1 MTQST
6 VELVRSKDLLIS
18 KKWRDRIIS
27 GLAYFLLVLVFL
39 IIWLPFMWAIS
50 ASFSPLDKV
59 FVNALP
65 FSWKALFPMWFTVQP
80 YIDLFTKFGIGVAL
94 KNTVILSFS
103 TVLLGGLTS
112 AMAGFAFAR
121 FEFRGK
127 NLLFGITL
135 FTFMVPIETIIIPL
149 YTMMHDLNWMN
160 TWQGLLLPSLANGL
174 TIFLFRQFFAELPQ
188 EVFDAARVDG
198 ASWFRIFFQLA
209 LPISKPVL
217 ISGAL
222 VLFLGAWNS
231 FFWPLTV
238 TTSGEMR
245 VLQIAVSYTQSDHG
259 VTLWNV
265 RMAGAMLAS
274 VVPILVLTPFQQY
287 YVRGIAGTGLA
298 GQ

>member
-1 MTQST
+1 MAQTTIEMVKPKSQF
-6 VELVRSKDLLIS
+6 LS
-18 KKWRDRIIS
+18 KKWRQRMVS
-27 GLAYFLLVLVFL
+27 GIVYILLVLVFL

-65 FSWKALFPMWFTVQP
+65 FTWKALFPMYFTTQP
-80 YIDLFTKFGIGVAL
+80 YIDLFTKFGLAVPL

-103 TVLLGGLTS
+103 TVVLGGLMS

-127 NLLFGITL
+127 NLLFGVTL

-149 YTMMHDLNWMN
+149 YTMMHDMGWMN
-160 TWQGLLLPSLANGL
+160 TWQGLLLPGLANGL
-174 TIFLFRQFFAELPQ
+174 TIFLFRQFFSELPQ

-238 TTSGEMR
+238 TSSGDMR

-274 VVPILVLTPFQQY
+274 IVPILILTPFQQY
-287 YVRGIAGTGLA
+287 YVRGIASTGLS